1 MNVHKYEVTKNK
13 PHYRDQV
20 FTFQKQNSITFKHQK
35 LLANQNKT
43 NLTFFQKP
51 TPKKNQKLI
60 KNLDVKFRCV

>member
-43 NLTFFQKP
+43 KNQFNFL
-51 TPKKNQKLI
+51 PKTHPRKNQKLI
-60 KNLDVKFRCV
+60 KKS

>member
-20 FTFQKQNSITFKHQK
+20 FTFQKKKLNYFQTPETFSEPKQK
-35 LLANQNKT
+35 KN

-51 TPKKNQKLI
+51 TPEKT
-60 KNLDVKFRCV
+60 KNL